1 MKNKLKSL
9 HANATNCNAADE
21 KLLMYISLKC
31 PQFGYL
37 QQKKYNQNMYHN
49 A

>member
-21 KLLMYISLKC
+21 KLPI
-31 PQFGYL
+31 
-37 QQKKYNQNMYHN
+37 YNVYFTEMS
-49 A
+49 AIRLFTAKEI